1 MIEPPEIQNPTRI
14 GFDGAAAWVSPA
26 AGRADIVIEPAGEF
40 GAIDF
45 DVEPAANVRITGAR
59 LTNGGG
65 ATLEWALRENGVA
78 RVLLLRSAYQVTP
91 TSFRITVDF
100 EPLVGGASSGTLRL
114 QGGQSATWDAAPAPY
129 LVTASSTPVRAA
141 PTAAPRIEGAR
152 PNPFAALTEI
162 PYTLPAPSH
171 VSVRVYDVTGRLVR
185 TLLDATRPAGA
196 GRVTWDGRDAAGKNA
211 PTGVYFVK
219 LVTPAGERT
228 ARMIKMR

>member
-1 MIEPPEIQNPTRI
+1 VT
-14 GFDGAAAWVSPA
+14 PA
-26 AGRADIVIEPAGEF
+26 ADF

-45 DVEPAANVRITGAR
+45 DIEPAASVRITGAR

-78 RVLLLRSAYQVTP
+78 RVLLLRSGNGWSGNQGL
-91 TSFRITVDF
+91 TSFRIAVDL
-100 EPLVGGASSGTLRL
+100 EPLPGGAASGTLRL
-114 QGGQSATWDAAPAPY
+114 QGGQSATWDASEAAY
-129 LVTASSTPVRAA
+129 VVTASSTPVLPA

-152 PNPFAALTEI
+152 PNPFAATTEI

-196 GRVTWDGRDAAGKNA
+196 GRVTWDGRDASGKSA
-211 PTGVYFVK
+211 PTGIYFVK
-219 LVTPAGERT
+219 LTTPSGERT